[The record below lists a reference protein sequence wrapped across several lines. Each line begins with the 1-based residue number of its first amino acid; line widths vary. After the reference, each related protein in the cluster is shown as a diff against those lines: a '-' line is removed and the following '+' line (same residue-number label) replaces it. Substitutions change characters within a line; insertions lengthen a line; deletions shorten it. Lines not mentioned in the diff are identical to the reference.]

1 MTNKKVTI
9 KFGEFQ
15 FDLNPHT
22 LLVDGGAKAL
32 HVFSTTK
39 ERNRS
44 FPLPKK
50 KQLNLCSF
58 H

>member
-15 FDLNPHT
+15 FDLNHHT

-39 ERNRS
+39 GRNRS

-50 KQLNLCSF
+50 NS
-58 H
+58 